1 MSTKKRTSPRDPV
14 VQWEDLT
21 RRLREI
27 RGGVSQ
33 VDFAKALGVRQND
46 VSRYETGRLRPPLGY
61 LVMVAQYGKVS
72 LDWLIT
78 GKK

>member
-1 MSTKKRTSPRDPV
+1 MKRSAHGDAV
-14 VQWEDLT
+14 VRWDEIA
-21 RRLREI
+21 RRLRQI
-27 RGGVSQ
+27 RGGMSQ
-33 VDFAKALGVRQND
+33 IELGNALGIRQND
-46 VSRYETGRLRPPLGY
+46 VSRYETGRVRPSLGY

>member
-1 MSTKKRTSPRDPV
+1 MKRASREDV
-14 VQWEDLT
+14 VVRWDEIA
-21 RRLREI
+21 RRLRHI
-27 RGGVSQ
+27 RGGMSQ
-33 VDFAKALGVRQND
+33 IELGKALGVRQND
-46 VSRYETGRLRPPLGY
+46 VSRYETGRVRPPLGY